1 MMMTANDDLE
11 KFKQAR
17 AMAFKLGFVV
27 RQADDPDD
35 PKRYTLVRQAVET
48 HLATIDEVLA
58 ELKRTKS

>member
-27 RQADDPDD
+27 RRADDPDD